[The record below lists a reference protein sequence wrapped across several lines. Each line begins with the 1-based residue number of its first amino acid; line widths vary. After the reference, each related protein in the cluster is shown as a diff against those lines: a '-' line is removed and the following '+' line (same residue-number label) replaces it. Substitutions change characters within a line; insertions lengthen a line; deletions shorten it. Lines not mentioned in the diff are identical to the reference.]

1 MPGDEGFPLAPDGYR
16 PILISFLL
24 AAVAWAG
31 FAATTGALAIVCLAV
46 AVVFTFFGLFF
57 TNFFRD
63 PRRTPPGE
71 ASHLVSPADGKVLI
85 AEPSVEE
92 KRFLRADAAKISI
105 FMSPLDVHVNRAP
118 IDGEITGVHYN
129 PGKYLAAFSEKAS
142 LDNEQNAVVMRAQEG
157 RELVFIQIA
166 GFLARRIVCRV
177 APGDRCARGARVG
190 MIKLG
195 SRVDIFV
202 PGAFKMAVKPGD
214 RVIAG
219 ETVLGELLPTA
230 GETE

>member
-1 MPGDEGFPLAPDGYR
+1 MAGDEGFPLAPDGYR
-16 PILISFLL
+16 PISTSFLL
-24 AAVAWAG
+24 AAVAWASV
-31 FAATTGALAIVCLAV
+31 ALTTGALAVGLGLLAS
-46 AVVFTFFGLFF
+46 VFTLFGLFF

-63 PRRTPPGE
+63 PRRTPPGD
-71 ASHLVSPADGKVLI
+71 ASQLVSPADGKVLI

-118 IDGEITGVHYN
+118 VDGEVLAVHYN
-129 PGKYLAAFSEKAS
+129 PGKFLAAFSEKAS
-142 LDNEQNAVVMRAQEG
+142 LDNEQNAIVMRATDG

-177 APGDRCARGARVG
+177 EPGAQCERGARVG

-202 PGAFKMAVKPGD
+202 PGAFKLNVKPGD
-214 RVIAG
+214 RVTAG
-219 ETVLGELLPTA
+219 ETVLGEL
-230 GETE
+230 G

>member
-24 AAVAWAG
+24 AAVSWAG
-31 FAATTGALAIVCLAV
+31 FAFTTGGFAV
-46 AVVFTFFGLFF
+46 AWGVGGVVFTFFGLFF

-63 PRRTPPGE
+63 PRRTPPGDGKQ
-71 ASHLVSPADGKVLI
+71 LVSPADGKVLI

-92 KRFLRADAAKISI
+92 KRFLRQDAAKISI

-118 IDGEITGVHYN
+118 VDGEVVGVHYN

-142 LDNEQNAVVMRAQEG
+142 LDNEQNAVVMRAVDG
-157 RELVFIQIA
+157 RNLVFIQIA

-177 APGDRCARGARVG
+177 APGDQCVRGGRVG

-202 PGAFKMAVKPGD
+202 PGAFKMKVKPGD
-214 RVIAG
+214 RVTAG
-219 ETVLGELLPTA
+219 ETVLGELEPGA
-230 GETE
+230 SETE

>member
-1 MPGDEGFPLAPDGYR
+1 MAGDEGFPLAPDGYR
-16 PILISFLL
+16 PIANSFL
-24 AAVAWAG
+24 VAGVGWVG
-31 FAATTGALAIVCLAV
+31 FALTVGWVAGVFCLLAV
-46 AVVFTFFGLFF
+46 LGTFFGIFF

-63 PRRTPPGE
+63 PKRNPPGG
-71 ASHLVSPADGKVLI
+71 AKDLVSPADGKVLI

-92 KRFLRADAAKISI
+92 KRFLRQDAAKISI

-118 IDGEITGVHYN
+118 VDGEVVGVHYN
-129 PGKYLAAFSEKAS
+129 PGKYLAAFSDKAS
-142 LDNEQNAVVMRAQEG
+142 LDNEQNAVVMRSDEG

-177 APGDRCARGARVG
+177 EPGERCERGGRVG

-202 PGAFKMAVKPGD
+202 PGAFKLNVQPGD
-214 RVIAG
+214 RVTAG
-219 ETVLGELLPTA
+219 ETVLGELQ
-230 GETE
+230 